1 MKTGAKFQ
9 KKKSEETPAEGASVS
24 SSLYTYLYLRFA
36 HESRGGLV
44 FDDKINVHWD
54 TWKRAFYKKGQD
66 KQSRGDSAVSAKCV
80 MSAAD
85 YHQSREEATS
95 VRDEDTRARTRKKKV
110 RPGIGN

>member
-44 FDDKINVHWD
+44 FDDKINVH
-54 TWKRAFYKKGQD
+54 
-66 KQSRGDSAVSAKCV
+66 
-80 MSAAD
+80 
-85 YHQSREEATS
+85 
-95 VRDEDTRARTRKKKV
+95 
-110 RPGIGN
+110 